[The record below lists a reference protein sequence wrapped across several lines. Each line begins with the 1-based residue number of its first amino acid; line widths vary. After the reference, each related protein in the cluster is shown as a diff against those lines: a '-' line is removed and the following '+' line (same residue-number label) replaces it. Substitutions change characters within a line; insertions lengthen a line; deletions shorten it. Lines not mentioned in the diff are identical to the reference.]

1 VERKTFVIR
10 ALAQIQS
17 GLKRPSCLGQVAHL
31 EIAEAQS
38 SLTHQAGGAIA
49 GFLANSGIGR
59 GRFA

>member
-1 VERKTFVIR
+1 
-10 ALAQIQS
+10 LAQIQS